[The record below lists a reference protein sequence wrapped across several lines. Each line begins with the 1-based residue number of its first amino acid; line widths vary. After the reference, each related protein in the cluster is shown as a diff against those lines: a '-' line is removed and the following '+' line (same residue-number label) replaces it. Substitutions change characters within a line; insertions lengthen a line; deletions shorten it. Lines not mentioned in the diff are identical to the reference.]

1 MFGSRTSFLPWKGF
15 VASAFVVVLGGGAV
29 LAQTETAEPLPEPPA
44 TTVSPL
50 DSPRESQEG
59 AGIDVMG
66 AETDRDAPAVT
77 EPAAAEDP
85 GTADAAETEVAEA
98 TPSLVEQ
105 VAACYAGTSDAASDE
120 EVRLQFVLDSAGLL
134 LGIPEHVG
142 AESQSA
148 VQRRLFL
155 DAVVALEECAPYS
168 VSGVETTYA
177 ATFTQAAVTSIA
189 VLDTAGPPETPP
201 VLGTARVD
209 QTASATEDIEAA
221 LDLSRDERREIQN
234 RLRLVE
240 YDPGGADGV
249 FGPNTRTAIS
259 TWQEAR
265 GFPVS
270 GYFNDVQL
278 AALREESQ
286 AEYEAFQRTEPK
298 PKPKRKAK
306 RVRVCKRG
314 VFGVLYD
321 CRFVWR

>member
-1 MFGSRTSFLPWKGF
+1 MTGSRTFFLPCKGF
-15 VASAFVVVLGGGAV
+15 AASACIVLMGASCV
-29 LAQTETAEPLPEPPA
+29 LAQTQTAEPLPEPPP

-50 DSPRESQEG
+50 DPPQQSQEG
-59 AGIDVMG
+59 AGIDDLG
-66 AETDRDAPAVT
+66 TETDRDAPAVT
-77 EPAAAEDP
+77 EPAAAEDT
-85 GTADAAETEVAEA
+85 GTVAEAETETTAT
-98 TPSLVEQ
+98 TPSMVEQ
-105 VAACYAGTSDAASDE
+105 VADCYPGTSDAASDE

-142 AESQSA
+142 AEAQSA

-168 VSGVETTYA
+168 VNGVETTYA

-189 VLDTAGPPETPP
+189 VLDTAGQPEAPP

-209 QTASATEDIEAA
+209 PTALATEEIEAA
-221 LDLSRDERREIQN
+221 LDLSRSERREIQN

-278 AALREESQ
+278 GALRDESQ
-286 AEYEAFQRTEPK
+286 VAYEAFQQNQPK
-298 PKPKRKAK
+298 PAKKRKAK